1 MLAINNITKSFKKN
15 KVLKDVSFRI
25 YDNEIVGFLGPN
37 GAGKTTLLKI
47 ISRLIL
53 PDTGNILLNNRKITM
68 DKISTMFDGTRNL
81 YWNISVKANFYYF
94 AALKGKL
101 KREVDY
107 LLEKNRNFFQID
119 GLLEKKFGELSLGQ
133 KQIVAVITTLLIT
146 PELLCLDEPSNGLDI
161 YYEKKLIDIIVDYS
175 KNLRNK
181 IIISSH
187 DIDFLYKTVDRFI
200 VINNGEILGEFF
212 KKNLTLENITTKYL
226 KLLEGEK

>member
-53 PDTGNILLNNRKITM
+53 PDTGNILLNHRKITM

-81 YWNISVKANFYYF
+81 YW
-94 AALKGKL
+94 
-101 KREVDY
+101 
-107 LLEKNRNFFQID
+107 LEKNKNFFQID

-226 KLLEGEK
+226 KLLEGEKWKNILML